1 MKQKTNSKA
10 YGNDGEILAVQFLE
24 REGYQILQRNFRCKL
39 GEIDIVARSEGYLCF
54 IEVKRRKNMASGH
67 PFEAISIHKIK
78 RICKTALVYL
88 RFHQLPNTTPI
99 RFDVIS
105 IIGEEVSVLKDAFS
119 FQC

>member
-1 MKQKTNSKA
+1 MDKRLIGE
-10 YGNDGEILAVQFLE
+10 YGEILAARYLRKHGYIIV
-24 REGYQILQRNFRCKL
+24 EGNYHCKF